1 MARTKYPPFPL
12 KKNFKTFQ
20 SPLRKVFSAGKEPK
34 DEDGGKDNKK
44 FGFFRGQFKVS
55 HVIKT
60 FTVWFHG
67 HATQ

>member
-1 MARTKYPPFPL
+1 MSKLLNPP
-12 KKNFKTFQ
+12 
-20 SPLRKVFSAGKEPK
+20 SRKVFSAGKGPK
-34 DEDGGKDNKK
+34 DVGGGKDYKR
-44 FGFFRGQFKVS
+44 FFRGQFKVS